1 MRLAVSNIAWP
12 ADADA
17 EAATMLVAHGAAGVE
32 VAPARVCDRPWEAP
46 ADRVMAY
53 RRFWEDR
60 GLPIVALQALLF
72 GRPDLVLFGD
82 AAARRLLREQLV
94 AIIDLA
100 AGLGAPRLVFGSPK
114 NRRRGSLG
122 RMQAETIAVAFFR
135 ELGSVAADRGVW
147 LCIEPNPVEYGC
159 DFLVDSREVIEFV
172 ERVGKDGLGV
182 HLDSGAMALTAESPP
197 AIMAAAGPRWR
208 HFHASE
214 PGLAAV
220 GSGGVDHAA
229 IATALR
235 GVGYEGYVSVEMM
248 QGPAGTS
255 WRERLESALAVVNA
269 AYGGAR
275 GACAA

>member
-94 AIIDLA
+94 AIINLA
-100 AGLGAPRLVFGSPK
+100 AGLGAQRLVFGSPS
-114 NRRRGSLG
+114 RR
-122 RMQAETIAVAFFR
+122 
-135 ELGSVAADRGVW
+135 
-147 LCIEPNPVEYGC
+147 
-159 DFLVDSREVIEFV
+159 
-172 ERVGKDGLGV
+172 
-182 HLDSGAMALTAESPP
+182 
-197 AIMAAAGPRWR
+197 
-208 HFHASE
+208 
-214 PGLAAV
+214 LAAI
-220 GSGGVDHAA
+220 G
-229 IATALR
+229 LKC
-235 GVGYEGYVSVEMM
+235 
-248 QGPAGTS
+248 
-255 WRERLESALAVVNA
+255 LLSAC
-269 AYGGAR
+269 R
-275 GACAA
+275 